1 MRCTRSSENETK
13 GKDDEPQTKRTAA
26 AALPAALPGNL
37 LSACETLLQLEGAL
51 NPKIADVLRPRAD
64 ALKLALFG
72 KTIQ

>member
-1 MRCTRSSENETK
+1 MSRRQK
-13 GKDDEPQTKRTAA
+13 EPPPPLYPLHAQHAESLTTALDA
-26 AALPAALPGNL
+26 AGNL